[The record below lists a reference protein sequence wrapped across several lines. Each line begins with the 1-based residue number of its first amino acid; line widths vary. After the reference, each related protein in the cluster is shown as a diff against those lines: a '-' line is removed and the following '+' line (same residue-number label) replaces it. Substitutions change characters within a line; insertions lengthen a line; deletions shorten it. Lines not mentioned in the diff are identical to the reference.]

1 MTFYYTLPKGEKP
14 PLGSGINSPRHE
26 ERGAAKGPA
35 PATAAVT
42 AKPTQQPRPAAIGE
56 ASKAHPVKGR
66 YCVQV
71 ASYQDKNEAE
81 LAKARLAAS
90 GFVAYIVESTVPGK
104 GVRFRVRIGRSLD
117 YPTATGLAAKAGK
130 GAMVVPE

>member
-1 MTFYYTLPKGEKP
+1 MTFYYTLPKGEKT
-14 PLGSGINSPRHE
+14 PLGSGINSPRRE
-26 ERGAAKGPA
+26 ERVATKSTA
-35 PATAAVT
+35 PVAAAVPVKS
-42 AKPTQQPRPAAIGE
+42 AQPLRPAVIGE
-56 ASKAHPVKGR
+56 SSKVHPAKSR

-71 ASYQDKNEAE
+71 ASYQDRKEAE

-90 GFVAYIVESTVPGK
+90 GFSAYIVESTVPGK

-117 YPTATGLAAKAGK
+117 LSTATGLAAKAGK